1 MMALALLVFFEF
13 GPRHAGLAVGLFA
26 VLLGAFLVFD
36 TGLHTKMSWANV
48 TFTLPGMVRDL
59 AGLLWDGRSIAQLTV
74 RGLPGAPSTRR

>member
-1 MMALALLVFFEF
+1 MMALALLAFFEF

-48 TFTLPGMVRDL
+48 TFTLRGMIRDL
-59 AGLLWDGRSIAQLTV
+59 AQLLWEAVSTVSALARSAVQSLN
-74 RGLPGAPSTRR
+74 